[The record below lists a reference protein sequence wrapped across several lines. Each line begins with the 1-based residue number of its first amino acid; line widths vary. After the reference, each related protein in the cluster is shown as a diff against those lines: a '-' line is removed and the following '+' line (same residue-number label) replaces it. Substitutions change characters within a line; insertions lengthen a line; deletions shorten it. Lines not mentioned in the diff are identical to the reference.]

1 MPITLDGING
11 ITASGVLTINSG
23 DNTTAII
30 NGGSNAAG
38 NIGSSTGYFNTVFA
52 KATSAQ
58 YADLAEKF
66 RADADYQPGTVLIF
80 GGDQEVTESTTNAD
94 YRVAGVVSTA
104 PSYLMNSG
112 LTGGFLVE
120 LALQGR
126 VPCAVEGPVEK
137 GDLLVSAP
145 NGRAR
150 ATKSAQ
156 AGTII
161 GKSLENF
168 NGESGTIEIVVG
180 RD

>member
-1 MPITLDGING
+1 MSAARRNDRPYPECWMLR
-11 ITASGVLTINSG
+11 AE
-23 DNTTAII
+23 
-30 NGGSNAAG
+30 GGSHG
-38 NIGSSTGYFNTVFA
+38 
-52 KATSAQ
+52 SAQ

-66 RADADYQPGTVLIF
+66 RADAAYEPGTVLIF
-80 GGDQEVTESTTNAD
+80 GGALEVTKSTEYAD
-94 YRVAGVVSTA
+94 HRVAGVVSTK
-104 PSYLMNSG
+104 PSYLMNAG
-112 LTGGFLVE
+112 LEGQYAVE

-150 ATKSAQ
+150 AAKSAQ

-168 NGESGTIEIVVG
+168 DGETGTIEIVVG

>member
-1 MPITLDGING
+1 
-11 ITASGVLTINSG
+11 
-23 DNTTAII
+23 
-30 NGGSNAAG
+30 
-38 NIGSSTGYFNTVFA
+38 VFA

-66 RADADYQPGTVLIF
+66 LADQLYQPGTVLVF
-80 GGDQEVTESTTNAD
+80 GGGLEVTESTGYAD
-94 YRVAGVVSTA
+94 HRVAGVVSTN
-104 PSYLMNSG
+104 PSYLMNAG
-112 LTGGFLVE
+112 LEGQYAVE

-126 VPCAVEGPVEK
+126 VPCSVEGPVEK

-150 ATKSAQ
+150 AAKSAQ

-168 NGESGTIEIVVG
+168 TGATGTIEIVVG